1 MDRRHVLL
9 DPFNPLAHYNLA
21 CDLSL
26 SGKVNEAIGA
36 LKVAFT
42 LGYDDLQWLYDDV
55 DLDPI
60 RHHSKFKTLI
70 KSRFFRAPSK

>member
-1 MDRRHVLL
+1 MDRRCVHL

-26 SGKVNEAIGA
+26 NGKVNEAIGT
-36 LKVAFT
+36 LKAAFA
-42 LGYDDLQWLYDDV
+42 LGYDDLQWLCDDV

-70 KSRFFRAPSK
+70 KSRFFRTSSK